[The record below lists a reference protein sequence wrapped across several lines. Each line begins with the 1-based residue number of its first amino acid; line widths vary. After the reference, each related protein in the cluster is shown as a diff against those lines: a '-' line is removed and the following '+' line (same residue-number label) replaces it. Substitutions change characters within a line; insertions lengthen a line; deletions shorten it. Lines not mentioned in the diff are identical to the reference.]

1 MKKLINTILAAAA
14 VFGLFACTQPE
25 PETPKAPATVFEI
38 DDLEALPADAG
49 TFSVGI
55 NTNVAFTVSVPSD
68 VSWLRYVETKAA
80 EQTAPATRKT
90 VTFEIDL
97 NEADAMRQAR
107 VSFLD
112 SAGEVL
118 KIFTVIQKAGGGIQF
133 EIGTPPDASVAGEII
148 TLDVTSN
155 VPFDVVPEV
164 DWITV
169 NSKTQTSIELMVDS
183 NGTTE
188 ARDGVVNFFREG
200 TDKLIGTVTIHQME
214 PDIII
219 KSPDGTSGYQS
230 VIVANLAYMA
240 LTSGPAEITFAK
252 GTHEGDFVLQSGS
265 VPVTITGNGVATLDG
280 TIEINGVQATIKDL
294 SIAPSKEGALPI
306 FETSY
311 NYQHGIFVH
320 KAGYGLRIENVKI
333 DMSNLASDATG
344 IFLLSEGEKGTQTD
358 IIRGSTI
365 DGGASG
371 HRLMQAYGAKASITG
386 NTFVNPYSSY
396 AVRIGE
402 SGGDVLVS
410 GNTFTG
416 TPSCG
421 VHFHNLKNSTITL
434 GNGSKDT
441 NKFGEIATPYKANSD
456 VTGDGNTF
464 APPVTYSDEV
474 VSIVV
479 DPNAPATL
487 SRVWGKY
494 NGSTGAWDDE
504 ITDCS
509 NWNRNGIISGDYV
522 YVPICGNEEG
532 KYGVAVF
539 DLYTGDY
546 IRTITNGFT
555 KEGRFWTSGIVKM
568 AGYDSDVIYV
578 CNMAMGDSNQ
588 DLVVYRMIE
597 PDSEGVP
604 TKAEEAMRYTVPAGE
619 RYGDK
624 MTSYGTDEDGL
635 LMFVSFYDNT
645 AAKTYRQEVEFRLT
659 SGVINSTPD
668 ALSNALAGKGGALT
682 GGVYILS
689 AHNTGANSTRQ
700 ALWANNFE
708 MRFVVGWWWG
718 NALDQWYNCR
728 IDDNADWG
736 SDPGSIFTNVGNY
749 DSSCL
754 DPRLAFIG
762 GIRYLLYTVVEQDS
776 DNRSSGYLRMV
787 RTPDA
792 AGTSAY
798 GLLNA
803 FWAVRDDA
811 SAFQRYPI
819 GDTDDFLAV
828 GSEGTNKTGFCD
840 IEYKGENGE
849 EVYVLSGITS
859 TGMSVFKVD

>member
-1 MKKLINTILAAAA
+1 MKKLINTIFAAAA
-14 VFGLFACTQPE
+14 AFGLFACTQPE
-25 PETPKAPATVFEI
+25 PETPEAPATVFEI
-38 DDLEALPADAG
+38 DDLEALPAEAG
-49 TFSVGI
+49 TFTVGV
-55 NTNVAFTVSVPSD
+55 NSNVEFTVSVPSD
-68 VSWLRYVETKAA
+68 VTWLRYVDTKAV
-80 EQTAPATRKT
+80 EQPAPAKKT

-112 SAGEVL
+112 TAGEVL
-118 KIFTVIQKAGGGIQF
+118 KIFTVIQKAGGGIEF
-133 EIGTPPDASVAGEII
+133 EIGTPSDASVAGDII

-169 NSKTQTSIELMVDS
+169 NSKTQTSIELSVAP

-200 TDKLIGTVTIHQME
+200 TDKLIGTITIHQME
-214 PDIII
+214 PAIIL
-219 KSPDGTSGYQS
+219 KTPEGNTGFSSL
-230 VIVANLAYMA
+230 LAAVFAYNT
-240 LTSGPAEITFAK
+240 LTAGPAEMILAK
-252 GTHEGDFVLQSGS
+252 GTHEGDIIANDGAVALT
-265 VPVTITGNGVATLDG
+265 VNGNGVATLDG
-280 TIEINGVQATIKDL
+280 TVEINGPAVTIKDL
-294 SIAPSKEGALPI
+294 TIAPSKEGALPI

-311 NYQHGIFVH
+311 NYQHGIMVH
-320 KAGYGLRIENVKI
+320 KAGYGVRIENVKI
-333 DMSNLASDATG
+333 DMTNLGADATG

-358 IIRGSTI
+358 IVRNNTV

-371 HRLMQAYGAKASITG
+371 HRLMQIYGAKASITG

-421 VHFHNLKNSTITL
+421 VHFHSLKNSTITL

-464 APPVTYSDEV
+464 APPVTYTDGV
-474 VSIVV
+474 VTIVA

-539 DLYTGDY
+539 DLYNGDY

-568 AGYDSDVIYV
+568 AGYDGDVIYV
-578 CNMAMGDSNQ
+578 SNMAMGDSNQ
-588 DLVVYRMIE
+588 DLVVYRMVE

-659 SGVINSTPD
+659 SGVIGSEPD
-668 ALSNALAGKGGALT
+668 NFSKALAGKGGSVT
-682 GGVYILS
+682 GGVYIFS

-700 ALWANNFE
+700 ALWANNFD

-718 NALDQWYNCR
+718 DALDQWYSCK

-749 DSSCL
+749 DSCCL

-762 GIRYLLYTVVEQDS
+762 GIRYLTYTVVEQDA

-840 IEYKGENGE
+840 VEYKGEHGE
-849 EVYVLSGITS
+849 EVYILSGVTS